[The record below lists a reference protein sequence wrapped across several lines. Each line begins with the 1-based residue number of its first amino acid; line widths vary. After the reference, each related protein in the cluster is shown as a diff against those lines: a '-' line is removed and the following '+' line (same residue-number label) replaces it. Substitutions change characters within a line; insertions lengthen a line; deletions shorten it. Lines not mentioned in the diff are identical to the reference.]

1 MRSAGRSAGGDQ
13 SLRRREAPGLAA
25 AAPRAPPARG
35 ASWVRGGAGA
45 APLSGARLQGPSGR
59 RGLEAR
65 SAPQRLV
72 CPAPAAAMA
81 ALPPPDEQDFIQ
93 AYEEV
98 REKYKGTA
106 AALAHPRLPAAD
118 WPALTGPPARQSG
131 L

>member
-1 MRSAGRSAGGDQ
+1 
-13 SLRRREAPGLAA
+13 
-25 AAPRAPPARG
+25 
-35 ASWVRGGAGA
+35 
-45 APLSGARLQGPSGR
+45 
-59 RGLEAR
+59 
-65 SAPQRLV
+65 
-72 CPAPAAAMA
+72 MA

-106 AALAHPRLPAAD
+106 AAPAHPAGCLPAD